1 MNPAEART
9 SDKLYAKIFLS
20 FCVCIVLTIA
30 ALSAALYASFEKI
43 ALSNIYASEKRSLSQ
58 TSYGA
63 KSMIDYS
70 TNYALQIYADPQLD
84 KLLHYASPGTVTE
97 TNMALNR
104 LNTYLN
110 VNYSFHSIYIYSKSS
125 KTFYTASMSPVS
137 AVQAYRDFY
146 DADARR
152 LVERFGDYKRLAPIP
167 RILPVSTPFHDPKT
181 ANVYTFVFYDLPGA
195 SSDID
200 NMVMLNVPESWM
212 KDAIASLDRNQD
224 GTTFVVDGKGTL
236 VTSTE
241 AFPFLENLS
250 GKSYVKE
257 ALSDSAA
264 HETGYFVGDVEG
276 ARSLV
281 VFSRHE
287 ATGWIFMRV
296 LPYDTIMGKIDA
308 MKKTVL
314 IVCFVIL
321 LLGLSVSFFLSKSL
335 YKPIEKVLARLNAL
349 MKEKRNNDYQLKQNF
364 LRQLLLHSGH
374 RWQPNLEAEMKTI
387 GIGMDPAGDYVV
399 VLLVIDRFDAF
410 AGQYPF
416 NDRVL
421 LKYGVMNIASECFA
435 GIGGVRECVDLDER
449 TIALVANGSALEA
462 QSIYD
467 AVQGIQESTERY
479 LRLSLSA
486 SVSRVC
492 DGLAGVSDLYEEA
505 RLQLEFKFTEGYRCI
520 LHGRQHRPQ
529 ATAAFI
535 YPAALEQ
542 NMLETLKLGKAEE
555 AKKRFADI
563 VRSVDPPVYIVYNML
578 FNRLAFSISATA
590 AYMDK
595 GSGLAAEHDFG
606 AFVQRLHQ
614 LETLQDVSDH
624 FGELIDQLCQGVRE
638 KKNNAK
644 HDNLVAAID
653 DMIRLQYADRELSLY
668 KIAEMLD
675 MSPAYLGRIF
685 KKLTLKS
692 VPDYLNE
699 YRVERA
705 KEMLAATAHSIEEI
719 SQKTGYNNSTY
730 FYKVFK
736 KYTGLTPAEYRHTG
750 S

>member
-9 SDKLYAKIFLS
+9 SNKLYAKIFLS

-30 ALSAALYASFEKI
+30 TLSLALYASFEKI
-43 ALSNIYASEKRSLSQ
+43 ALSNIYASEKSSLAQ

-84 KLLHYASPGTVTE
+84 KLLHYASPGTVME
-97 TNMALNR
+97 TNTALSR

-110 VNYSFHSIYIYSKSS
+110 VNYSFHSIYIYSRNS
-125 KTFYTASMSPVS
+125 KTFYTASKSSVN
-137 AVQAYRDFY
+137 AVQAYSDFY
-146 DADARR
+146 DADARS

-167 RILPVSTPFHDPKT
+167 RILPVPTPIKDSKT
-181 ANVYTFVFYDLPGA
+181 ANVYTFVFYDLQGA
-195 SSDID
+195 SRDID

-212 KDAIASLDRNQD
+212 KDAIASLDRNQN
-224 GTTFVVDGKGTL
+224 GSTFVVDGKGTL

-241 AFPFLENLS
+241 TFPFLENLS
-250 GKSYVKE
+250 GKPYVKQ
-257 ALSDSAA
+257 ALSGSSAY
-264 HETGYFVGDVEG
+264 ETGYFVGDVEG

-281 VFSRHE
+281 VYSKHE

-296 LPYDTIMGKIDA
+296 LPYDTIMGKIDT

-314 IVCFVIL
+314 IVCFIIL
-321 LLGLSVSFFLSKSL
+321 LLGVSVSFFLSKSL

-349 MKEKRNNDYQLKQNF
+349 MKEKRNNDYQLRQNF
-364 LRQLLLHSGH
+364 MRQLLRYGGH
-374 RWQPNLEAEMKTI
+374 RWQPNLESEMKTLDI
-387 GIGMDPAGDYVV
+387 AFDPAGDFVV

-410 AGQYPF
+410 AGRYPF

-435 GIGGVRECVDLDER
+435 AMGGARECVDMDEK
-449 TIALVANGSALEA
+449 TIAVLANGGALAESSVHEA
-462 QSIYD
+462 VRRVQD
-467 AVQGIQESTERY
+467 ATERY

-486 SVSRVC
+486 SVSRVG
-492 DGLAGVSDLYEEA
+492 DGLAEVSDLYEEA
-505 RLQLEFKFTEGYRCI
+505 HLQWEFKFTEGYRCL
-520 LHGRQHRPQ
+520 LHGRRHRPQ

-535 YPAALEQ
+535 YPATLEH

-555 AKKRFADI
+555 ARKRFDEI
-563 VRSVDPPVYIVYNML
+563 VRCVDPPVYLVYNML
-578 FNRLAFSISATA
+578 FNQLAFSISSAT

-595 GSGLAAEHDFG
+595 GSGAAADYDFG
-606 AFVQRLHQ
+606 AFVQRMHL
-614 LETLQDVSDH
+614 LETLQDVRDH
-624 FGELIDQLCQGVRE
+624 FGELIDQLCQGFRE

-644 HDNLVAAID
+644 HDNLIASID
-653 DMIRLQYADRELSLY
+653 DIIRQQYADRELSLY

-705 KEMLAATAHSIEEI
+705 KELLVATPHSIEEI

-736 KYTGLTPAEYRHTG
+736 KYTGLTPAEYRQVG
-750 S
+750 N